1 MKRPAFMAPL
11 LVVGLVGCGGVTT
24 YEGSFVV
31 VKAPADD
38 EALREWVEEQ
48 PGVRDVSV
56 TRDGKTIHVRYTR
69 DEARWEFLTPP
80 FKDLGYEA
88 SPPGFSW
95 KGSRTSRL
103 VPWAPDWVVVIL
115 AIVVVTTIIEVVR
128 WLLGRRKRAETQP
141 TADGG
146 A

>member
-1 MKRPAFMAPL
+1 MKRSAFMAPL

-31 VKAPADD
+31 LKAPADD
-38 EALREWVEEQ
+38 EALRKWVEEQ

-69 DEARWEFLTPP
+69 DEARWEFRTPP

-88 SPPGFSW
+88 SPGHSW
-95 KGSRTSRL
+95 KGSRTNRL
-103 VPWAPDWVVVIL
+103 VPWVPDWVVVIL
-115 AIVVVTTIIEVVR
+115 AIVAVTTIIEVIR
-128 WLLGRRKRAETQP
+128 
-141 TADGG
+141 
-146 A
+146 